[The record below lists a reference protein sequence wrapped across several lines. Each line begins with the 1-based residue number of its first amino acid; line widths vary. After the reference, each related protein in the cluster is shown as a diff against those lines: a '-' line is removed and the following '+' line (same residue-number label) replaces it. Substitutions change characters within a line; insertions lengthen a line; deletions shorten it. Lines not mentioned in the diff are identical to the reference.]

1 MSNNPNYRKYPS
13 SWRPVAAILLLL
25 GGTTLLIFGI
35 WSLSVNISDGIIEL
49 LFGIL
54 FFAVFAVL
62 FSVKRRF
69 LFPPS
74 ER

>member
-1 MSNNPNYRKYPS
+1 MSTNPNYRKYPS

-25 GGTTLLIFGI
+25 GGMALLIFGI
-35 WSLSVNISDGIIEL
+35 WSLSVNITDGIVEL

-54 FFAVFAVL
+54 FFAVFTVL
-62 FSVKRRF
+62 FSVKRR

>member
-1 MSNNPNYRKYPS
+1 MSTNPNYRKYPS

-25 GGTTLLIFGI
+25 GGMTLLIFGI
-35 WSLSVNISDGIIEL
+35 WSLSVNITDGIVEL

-62 FSVKRRF
+62 FSVKRR

>member
-1 MSNNPNYRKYPS
+1 MSTNPNYRKYPS
-13 SWRPVAAILLLL
+13 SLGPVAAVLLLL
-25 GGTTLLIFGI
+25 GGMALLIFGI
-35 WSLSVNISDGIIEL
+35 WSLSVDITDGIVEL
-49 LFGIL
+49 LFSVS

-62 FSVKRRF
+62 FFVKRRF